1 MCLDMSFMVPQGVRA
16 FDVGLLG
23 TEKADL
29 DSGHGV
35 VEEGVGGGRGVRESL
50 TCPPLGPLR

>member
-1 MCLDMSFMVPQGVRA
+1 MVPQGVRA